1 MTTCKPAMYNHFATL
16 ISVRSM
22 PIKTAITL
30 NIRVKEKICPWWLK
44 DTSEKK
50 GKKPKKEMNKDE
62 RKEFNKEVTLDY
74 LKQADKGQ
82 HVAEVMTSKLEAAQ
96 LRDAEIAAK
105 LDVDVHDMD
114 LAVH

>member
-82 HVAEVMTSKLEAAQ
+82 HVAEVMASKLEAAQ